1 MKKNNEKSLIK
12 TALVAISK
20 GNAALLRDN
29 IKKALL
35 SKVRRKINK
44 KEKVMAK
51 KILNDATKSKE

>member
-12 TALVAISK
+12 TALIAISK
-20 GNAALLRDN
+20 GNSALLKDS